1 MPQSGRRGTNLA
13 VSKRTRF
20 ALQVQKPTEEAE
32 DAITAESNKGI
43 TSASVLSTL
52 STFLSL
58 QMMSVV
64 RQVRHAPLLAAL
76 VKLGG
81 LAVPALL
88 GAEAGAEAG
97 ASRNSDLGGKRPAAR
112 RRRSHSS
119 RSTTNSR

>member
-43 TSASVLSTL
+43 ISASVLSTL

-64 RQVRHAPLLAAL
+64 RQVRHAPLLAAV

-88 GAEAGAEAG
+88 GAEAVAG
-97 ASRNSDLGGKRPAAR
+97 ASRTSHLGGKRPAAR
-112 RRRSHSS
+112 RRRSLSS